1 MPGQWPEIRKGFTQL
16 YRSTMAG
23 RFLDVTVKEAT
34 RNTLVAVE
42 VACWF
47 FVGEIIGRRSLIG
60 YKV

>member
-1 MPGQWPEIRKGFTQL
+1 MPGQWPEIRKGFTNL
-16 YRSTMAG
+16 YRSTMSG